1 MKKTVLILGGN
12 GFIGRNLAHAMNK
25 KGYIV
30 YSFDMSLPLKNEGG
44 INYIQGDFFDDDTL
58 FDLIQGK
65 DIIYHAISTV
75 NPGNSNKK
83 FMQGY
88 ERDFVQTV
96 KLCGW
101 LKNTNTKM
109 IFLSSGGTVYGNQE
123 IQPIK
128 ETAVPVPINHY
139 GNVKLCIENTIRTFN
154 FQNSTNIL
162 VARIS
167 NPYGPGQDYHKG
179 VGFIDAAL
187 KCTLEHKPIEI
198 WGDGENVRDY
208 IYIDDV
214 CEMLITLAEYNGDE
228 TTFNLSSGKGMSLN
242 DIVSIIRNK
251 IDDVEVVY
259 KEHRSVDARR
269 IVLSNDRIC
278 EIYTGNMLDIED
290 GIEKYA
296 DYLRTIQMY

>member
-228 TTFNLSSGKGMSLN
+228 TTFNLSSGKGKSLN

>member
-30 YSFDMSLPLKNEGG
+30 YSFDMSLPLKNEEG

-228 TTFNLSSGKGMSLN
+228 TTFNLSSGKGKSLN

>member
-30 YSFDMSLPLKNEGG
+30 YSFDMSLPLKNEEG

-65 DIIYHAISTV
+65 NIIYHAISTV

-251 IDDVEVVY
+251 IADVDVIY

>member
-30 YSFDMSLPLKNEGG
+30 YSFDMSLPLKNEEG
-44 INYIQGDFFDDDTL
+44 INYIQGVFFDDDTL

-167 NPYGPGQDYHKG
+167 NPYGPGQDYQKG

-214 CEMLITLAEYNGDE
+214 CEMLIALAEYDGDE

-251 IDDVEVVY
+251 IADVDVIY

-269 IVLSNDRIC
+269 IILSNERIC
-278 EIYTGNMLDIED
+278 EVYKGNLLDIET

-296 DYLRTIQMY
+296 EYLKI

>member
-1 MKKTVLILGGN
+1 LGGN

-30 YSFDMSLPLKNEGG
+30 YSFDMSLPLKNEEG

-65 DIIYHAISTV
+65 NIIYHAISTV

-251 IDDVEVVY
+251 IADVDVIY

>member
-30 YSFDMSLPLKNEGG
+30 YSFDMSLPLKNEEG

-167 NPYGPGQDYHKG
+167 NPYGPGQDYQKG

-214 CEMLITLAEYNGDE
+214 CEMLIALAEYDGDE

-251 IDDVEVVY
+251 IADVDVIY

-269 IVLSNDRIC
+269 IILSNERIC
-278 EIYTGNMLDIED
+278 EVYKGNLLDIET

-296 DYLRTIQMY
+296 EYLKI